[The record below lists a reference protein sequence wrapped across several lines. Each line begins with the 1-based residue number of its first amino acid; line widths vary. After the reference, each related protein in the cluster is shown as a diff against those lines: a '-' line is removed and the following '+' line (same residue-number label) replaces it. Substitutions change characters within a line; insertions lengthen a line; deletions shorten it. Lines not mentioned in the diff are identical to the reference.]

1 MKILHL
7 IQSTNL
13 GGMQQSMYTL
23 IRNLH
28 GRGYEFTVV
37 ALYPL
42 GKGKQILDDM
52 GVPAFGNP
60 YWGKFGLLSHHLYRR
75 EVKRHRPDLVL
86 VTGPS
91 VGNCWAASTF
101 QHIPKVLTVHFHHG
115 TSGWDRSCWQIFYR
129 IFSRFFDKII
139 FNSDFLREEAGSIFP
154 PLQSRSQTIP
164 LPISIPSIVTEKERA
179 QARMALGL
187 GQKTQVIGNA
197 GWLIE
202 RKRFDVLLRVA
213 AALAQNHD
221 NLEVVI
227 AGSGKLEGAL
237 RTLAEELGIA
247 PRVRWLGWQ
256 TDLTNFYRS
265 LDILLFNSDADA
277 LGRTPLEAMAH
288 GIPVVASVCYGG
300 GLGETLRHQ
309 ENGFLLPTHDGM
321 RLAGYCDALLKEQE
335 LASRIGLAG
344 REMII
349 ARHHPE
355 RVVNIYRAIF
365 DKLVYDRQ
373 ASRQ

>member
-1 MKILHL
+1 ME
-7 IQSTNL
+7 QST
-13 GGMQQSMYTL
+13 YTL
-23 IRNLH
+23 MRELH
-28 GRGYEFTVV
+28 TRGYEFTVV
-37 ALYPL
+37 ALHPL
-42 GKGKQILDDM
+42 GEGKKILDGM
-52 GVPAFGNP
+52 GVPAVGNP

-91 VGNCWAASTF
+91 MGNCWAASTF
-101 QHIPKVLTVHFHHG
+101 QHIPKVLTVHYYHG
-115 TSGWDRSCWQIFYR
+115 TSGWDRSRWQGFYR
-129 IFSRFFDKII
+129 IFGRFFDKII

-164 LPISIPSIVTEKERA
+164 LPIPIPSIVTEKERT

-202 RKRFDVLLRVA
+202 KKRFDVLLRVA
-213 AALAQNHD
+213 AGLTQNHD

-265 LDILLFNSDADA
+265 LDILLFNSEADSVG
-277 LGRTPLEAMAH
+277 LTPLEAMAY

-309 ENGFLLPTHDGM
+309 GNGFLLPTHDGM
-321 RLAGYCDALLKEQE
+321 RLAGYCDALLKDQD
-335 LASRIGLAG
+335 LARRIGLAG
-344 REMII
+344 RERVI
-349 ARHHPE
+349 ARHHPD
-355 RVVNIYRAIF
+355 RIVDKYRAIF
-365 DKLVYDRQ
+365 DKLVYDLQ